1 MTRENAAPGLVLG
14 GRPIEIDE
22 AWTRVFRYCGL
33 PWDGNPPETWAFRYF
48 DAIGSDPA
56 VVTSQDVVC
65 AGALHPGMSRDDL
78 TYFWDRRDELND
90 WLGRVPADLR
100 LEGAD
105 DETIALLSELP
116 SLFPGPSL
124 SLVSKVLHRKRPWLI
139 PMIDREVI
147 DWYRP
152 LTGQR
157 RAVDA
162 WSPLLRHLADDLRTN
177 RERLAELRFVLA
189 ITHGLSV
196 TDLRAVDIVIWMGG
210 QR

>member
-1 MTRENAAPGLVLG
+1 MTNKNGASGLVLG
-14 GRPIEIDE
+14 GRPIDIDE

-33 PWDGNPPETWAFRYF
+33 PWDDNPPETWAFRYF
-48 DAIGSDPA
+48 DAIDTDPA

-65 AGALHPGMSRDDL
+65 AGALHPGLSRDDL
-78 TYFWDRRDELND
+78 TYFWDRRDELNE
-90 WLGRVPADLR
+90 WLDRVPPDLR

-116 SLFPGPSL
+116 SLFQGSSL
-124 SLVSKVLHRKRPWLI
+124 SLVSKVLHRKRPWLV
-139 PMIDREVI
+139 PMIDPEVI

-157 RAVDA
+157 RALDA
-162 WSPLLRHLADDLRTN
+162 WSPLLRRLADDLRTN
-177 RERLAELRFVLA
+177 RDRLAELRLVLRVL
-189 ITHGLSV
+189 HGLSV
-196 TDLRAVDIVIWMGG
+196 TDLRTVDIVIWMGG